1 MYVGREKERK
11 RVRESERER
20 EYRKYERKKESNPL
34 STLSNSMYDDND
46 NETIIEKEFF
56 SIPIFSY
63 PRNSEI
69 ALKFNCEQI
78 AQFR

>member
-1 MYVGREKERK
+1 MYDDDDDARINA
-11 RVRESERER
+11 SL
-20 EYRKYERKKESNPL
+20 L

-56 SIPIFSY
+56 SIPIFLY

>member
-1 MYVGREKERK
+1 MYDDDDDARINA
-11 RVRESERER
+11 SL
-20 EYRKYERKKESNPL
+20 L